1 MMETQTPGLARP
13 AEPSTR
19 ARYKVVVFAVL
30 LAALT
35 YLDRACLATLAPLIT
50 ADLAISKVQM
60 GYVFS
65 AFALAYAAFG
75 IPAARLED
83 RLGTRRVLSWIVA
96 WWSVFTM
103 LTGAAVGFVSL
114 LLTRTLFGAG
124 EAGAWPGVSQSFSHW
139 IPLRER
145 GRVQGVFFGG
155 AHLAAAVTP
164 AVVAALLT
172 FMPWRMVFA
181 SLGLL
186 GIVWSACWYS
196 WFRDEP
202 SSHMQVN
209 AAELES
215 IDDGRPALTAEATR
229 PIGLWKLA
237 STWNIW
243 ALCAMYLPNSFAL
256 YFCITWL
263 PTYLQERQGFS
274 HAALLYFSGLPLALS
289 VVADV
294 AGGWVVDWSSRRYGV
309 RIGRCG
315 IGGLSYA
322 LAGIALCAVPLCHNA
337 AFAATLLAAA
347 VGASMFALPAAWA
360 TCNDIGGHHSGLV
373 SATMNTSGQ
382 AGSLLSPLIVAYSL
396 KWYGSWNVSI
406 YLMGALFLAGTV
418 FWALVNPRDKLC

>member
-1 MMETQTPGLARP
+1 M
-13 AEPSTR
+13 
-19 ARYKVVVFAVL
+19 
-30 LAALT
+30 
-35 YLDRACLATLAPLIT
+35 

-96 WWSVFTM
+96 WWSGFTM

-124 EAGAWPGVSQSFSHW
+124 EAGAWPGVTQSFSHW
-139 IPLRER
+139 IPDRER
-145 GRVQGVFFGG
+145 GRVQGIFFGG

-181 SLGLL
+181 CLGLS
-186 GIVWSACWYS
+186 GIIWSACWYA

-202 SSHMQVN
+202 GAHAQVN
-209 AAELES
+209 ASELNS
-215 IDDGRPALTAEATR
+215 IGSGREPRPAVTSQ
-229 PIGLWKLA
+229 PIGLLELA
-237 STWNIW
+237 GTRNIW

-263 PTYLQERQGFS
+263 PIYLHEQQGFGHS
-274 HAALLYFSGLPLALS
+274 ALMYFSGLPLALC
-289 VVADV
+289 VVGDV
-294 AGGWVVDWSSRRYGV
+294 AGGWVVDWSSLRFGV

-315 IGGLSYA
+315 TGALSYGV
-322 LAGIALCAVPLCHNA
+322 AGLALCTVPLCHNGVL
-337 AFAATLLAAA
+337 AATLLAAA
-347 VGASMFALPAAWA
+347 VGASMFVLPAAWA
-360 TCNDIGGHHSGLV
+360 TCNDIGGAHAGLV

-382 AGSLLSPLIVAYSL
+382 MGSLLSPLIVAYSL
-396 KWYGSWNVSI
+396 KWYASWNISI
-406 YLMGALFLAGTV
+406 YLMGALFLAGGV
-418 FWALVNPRDKLC
+418 CWAFINPNERLD